1 METNSGSSQPY
12 TGPVLL
18 QLVLRML
25 CEVWAEKNTL
35 KSWRKEKKKDRKS
48 TNLSFPWL
56 IHVQHFFLF
65 FSLPK
70 DGRGPSQPC
79 LLQSV

>member
-35 KSWRKEKKKDRKS
+35 KSWRKGKKKRQKINKS
-48 TNLSFPWL
+48 LLPMAHTCSA
-56 IHVQHFFLF
+56 F
-65 FSLPK
+65 FSLLLTPK
-70 DGRGPSQPC
+70 GWQGS
-79 LLQSV
+79 